1 MIQLGI
7 SAFYHDSAACLVKD
21 GKVLL
26 AAEEERFTEIKHDA
40 SFPINAIKWLIKESR
55 IKIQDIDEVCWYE
68 DPSIKKDRVI
78 NIFNKRPIR
87 TFFQRRKFY
96 KEQKKHSPESLLQAI
111 GFTGPILFTN
121 HHLSHSAFSYYTS
134 NFDKA
139 AILTVDGVGEW
150 ETVTI
155 SKAEGKEITQRL
167 SIDFPN
173 SLGMLYSTITA
184 YLGFKPNE
192 GEYKVMGL
200 APYGNPE
207 KYKYKLL
214 EIFDKTSSNKFWIN
228 QKYFT
233 WEYSDHIMFNR
244 KLGKLLGIPPRL
256 PEEKVT
262 QEHKDLAAALQAVY
276 EIFFMR
282 LVTTAKN
289 ITGYDNLCLGGGCAY
304 NGVANYRAYEVF
316 DSVHIPF
323 APSDA
328 GSAIGACLYQ
338 YLLRKDSLRKENSNP
353 YLGPDFSNKEI
364 KHTLIKYKDRVQAFK
379 LSDEKLFEKTAQLLH
394 AQNIVAWFQG
404 RMEFGARALGN
415 RSILASPE
423 KPEMREKLNYVIKKR
438 EGFRPFAP
446 SVLEQ
451 EASSF
456 FTVKENVP
464 YMNVV
469 SYAKEVNKV
478 IPFQAATHINGTCR
492 VQTVNRKQNER
503 YYELLKA
510 MKHVSGSGVVLNTSF
525 NLKDQTITM
534 TPKQAVERFINSEI
548 NFLVIG
554 NYLLRKK

>member
-7 SAFYHDSAACLVKD
+7 SAFYHDAAACLVKD

-40 SFPINAIKWLIKESR
+40 SFPINTIKWLLKESNL
-55 IKIQDIDEVCWYE
+55 KITDIDEVCWYE
-68 DPSIKKDRVI
+68 DPSIKKDRVL
-78 NIFNKRPIR
+78 NIFNKRPIK
-87 TFFQRRKFY
+87 TFFQRRKFL
-96 KEQKKHSPESLLQAI
+96 KEQEKHSPESLLQAL
-111 GFTGPILFTN
+111 GFTGPILYTD

-134 NFDKA
+134 EFDNA

-155 SKAEGKEITQRL
+155 SRAEGKNITKMI

-173 SLGMLYSTITA
+173 SLGMLYSTVTA

-214 EIFDKTSSNKFWIN
+214 KIFERTSSNKFWIN

-233 WEYSDHIMFNR
+233 WEYSDKIMFNR
-244 KLGKLLGIPPRL
+244 RFGKLLGIPPRL
-256 PEEKVT
+256 SEEPVT
-262 QEHKDLAAALQAVY
+262 QDHKDLAAALQEVY
-276 EIFFMR
+276 EIYFMR
-282 LVTTAKN
+282 LVNSAKN
-289 ITGYDNLCLGGGCAY
+289 ITESNNLCLGGGCAY
-304 NGVANYRAYEVF
+304 NGVANYKAYEVF

-338 YLLRKDSLRKENSNP
+338 FLLRKGTKRKDNKNP
-353 YLGPDFSNKEI
+353 YLGPNFTNKEI
-364 KHTLIKYKDRVQAFK
+364 KKEILKYEDKVQSFK
-379 LSDEKLFEKTAQLLH
+379 LSDEKLVSKTADLLH
-394 AQNIVAWFQG
+394 GQNIVAWFQG

-415 RSILASPE
+415 RSILASPAT
-423 KPEMREKLNYVIKKR
+423 PEMRERLNYVIKKR

-451 EASSF
+451 EADTY
-456 FTVKENVP
+456 FTTKEKVP
-464 YMNVV
+464 YMNIV
-469 SYAKEVNKV
+469 SYAKKINNV

-492 VQTVNRKQNER
+492 VQTVNESQNEK
-503 YYELLKA
+503 YYGLLKA
-510 MKHVSGSGVVLNTSF
+510 IKSRSGAGVVLNTSF

-534 TPKQAVERFINSEI
+534 TPKQAISRFINSEI

-554 NYLLRKK
+554 NYLLRKR